1 MSDIDT
7 MTDTSG
13 DDPSTNESAE
23 AGEFDV
29 TQAEAVTADDG
40 VAFAADAPPADADTS
55 AAESSATEAAEQPVA
70 EAPGAEEAP
79 ADEPVAEA
87 PVEEPVADPSAAE
100 SSATEVAEE
109 SVAEAPVVEAA
120 PTEAPVPEEPSGE
133 AEAPDTPGDIVTD
146 DELLEQHAPVESPY
160 DRPGRWFVVHT
171 QSGYEKKVKQNLEA
185 RIVSMNAEDSIYEVV
200 IPMEDYVDFRN
211 GKRVVAQRK
220 MFPGY
225 LLVRSELD
233 DQAWFVIRNTPGVT
247 GFVGQ
252 GAKPS
257 PLPRR
262 DVEAFLVAEGGT
274 EEQVAQRAKP
284 RLEYEIGETVR
295 VREGPFADF
304 SGEVIELNED
314 QLKLKVL
321 VNIFGRETPVE
332 LEFSKVAKL

>member
-1 MSDIDT
+1 MSD
-7 MTDTSG
+7 TDTDTNEPQVDIAAPSDDEAIPEPDTDEAPRPEPQGAEAEAEAVAG
-13 DDPSTNESAE
+13 DVDSDAAESAE
-23 AGEFDV
+23 AE
-29 TQAEAVTADDG
+29 AEAVAGDVDS
-40 VAFAADAPPADADTS
+40 D
-55 AAESSATEAAEQPVA
+55 AAESAEAEAEAVAGDVDSDAAESAEAVAGDVDSDAAESA
-70 EAPGAEEAP
+70 EAPP
-79 ADEPVAEA
+79 
-87 PVEEPVADPSAAE
+87 
-100 SSATEVAEE
+100 
-109 SVAEAPVVEAA
+109 
-120 PTEAPVPEEPSGE
+120 E
-133 AEAPDTPGDIVTD
+133 AENDVVTD
-146 DELLEQHAPVESPY
+146 EELLEPLRMESPY
-160 DRPGRWFVVHT
+160 DRAGRWFVVHT

-185 RIVSMNAEDSIYEVV
+185 RIVSMNAEDAIYEVV

-211 GKRVVAQRK
+211 GKRIVAQRK

-225 LLVRSELD
+225 LLVRAELD

-262 DVEAFLVAEGGT
+262 DVESFLMPKGGT

>member
-1 MSDIDT
+1 
-7 MTDTSG
+7 
-13 DDPSTNESAE
+13 
-23 AGEFDV
+23 
-29 TQAEAVTADDG
+29 
-40 VAFAADAPPADADTS
+40 
-55 AAESSATEAAEQPVA
+55 
-70 EAPGAEEAP
+70 
-79 ADEPVAEA
+79 
-87 PVEEPVADPSAAE
+87 
-100 SSATEVAEE
+100 
-109 SVAEAPVVEAA
+109 
-120 PTEAPVPEEPSGE
+120 
-133 AEAPDTPGDIVTD
+133 
-146 DELLEQHAPVESPY
+146 
-160 DRPGRWFVVHT
+160 
-171 QSGYEKKVKQNLEA
+171 
-185 RIVSMNAEDSIYEVV
+185 
-200 IPMEDYVDFRN
+200 MEDYADFKN

-225 LLVRSELD
+225 LLVRAALD

-262 DVEAFLVAEGGT
+262 DVESFLMPKGGT

-295 VREGPFADF
+295 VKEGPFADF

-332 LEFSKVAKL
+332 LEFSKVAKRCRRRGSQSGAERTHRGRLVGRVFREESPWPRRRCWPSSRSRSPPGRQR